1 MNTPQR
7 MQRGSANQVGH
18 DTSAVSG
25 LAWVVGVCAVVLTAW
40 LLGAAWLTRTLVGVP
55 AGLWIIGLVLG
66 GRWMAVRLLS
76 PAETLH
82 VAAPKPYVPVAHCDD
97 NESEPSDANET
108 TFEGIAAEPAS
119 LSAQSVVPAP
129 KRALAG
135 VADGAV
141 TIIRSCS
148 GGTLPGWLERLRES
162 GGTPGASLQKPLRVG
177 VKLPEQQ
184 FRSLELA
191 PGSLGVAFV
200 PFSGEGDAAQ
210 WRRLGFDAVIEQ
222 VAPDAPLTIRTAEA
236 PESPAAWHDWSLALP
251 LSYSSLFPL
260 RIDAAQI
267 TLESFDWSD
276 EGAVAVLRSL
286 LETAALLS
294 RYPSRL
300 GLGDR
305 LRGRPALGL
314 MLGSPVVADPALDRA
329 FSHMV
334 AVLSDRQQGRVAEVE
349 RSAMRV
355 LGVYLSWTGC
365 GMMPEDR
372 VAAARTIGR
381 LGPGEGETYLRACVA
396 AFSGGHEVLGY
407 DLMLTGHERLAL
419 ERPEPLVDP
428 MEYLIS
434 DISFNRGGAE
444 TMGKLAAGLAYATA
458 LIDSP
463 RVAYVLDD
471 VRDEVMSANW
481 LEVDPDTREQ
491 VLAMIEALST
501 VRVKAAA

>member
-7 MQRGSANQVGH
+7 MQRGSTDQVGQ
-18 DTSAVSG
+18 DTGAVSG

-40 LLGAAWLTRTLVGVP
+40 LLGATWLTRTLVGVP
-55 AGLWIIGLVLG
+55 AGLWIIGMVLG
-66 GRWMAVRLLS
+66 GRWLAGKLLA
-76 PAETLH
+76 PANQFH
-82 VAAPKPYVPVAHCDD
+82 VVAPKSYVPVGEANATESSSTDAIPFDD
-97 NESEPSDANET
+97 ALPNTAPLAAPSAV
-108 TFEGIAAEPAS
+108 S
-119 LSAQSVVPAP
+119 AP
-129 KRALAG
+129 KQALAG
-135 VADGAV
+135 VAEGAV

-148 GGTLPGWLERLRES
+148 GGTLPGWLERMREA
-162 GGTPGASLQKPLRVG
+162 GGTPGASLQTPLRVG
-177 VKLPEQQ
+177 VKLDERQ

-191 PGSLGVAFV
+191 PGSMGVAFV

-251 LSYSSLFPL
+251 LSYASLFPL
-260 RIDAAQI
+260 RIDPAQV
-267 TLESFDWSD
+267 TLEAFDWSD
-276 EGAVAVLRSL
+276 GGAVAVLRSL

-300 GLGDR
+300 GFGDR

-314 MLGSPVVADPALDRA
+314 MLSSPVVSDPALDRA
-329 FSHMV
+329 FSHMTT
-334 AVLSDRQQGRVAEVE
+334 VLGDRQQGRVTEVE

-355 LGVYLSWTGC
+355 LAVYLSWTGC
-365 GMMPEDR
+365 GMMPADR

-381 LGPGEGETYLRACVA
+381 LGPGEGETSLRACVA
-396 AFSGGHEVLGY
+396 AFAGGHEVLGF
-407 DLMLTGHERLAL
+407 DLMLTGHERLAM

-458 LIDSP
+458 LIDCP

-471 VRDEVMSANW
+471 VCDEVMSANW
-481 LEVDPDTREQ
+481 LEVNPDTREQ